1 MKKLSSAERSFLRS
15 QAHHLEPIVLIGKSG
30 LTDGTIEIINK
41 ALEARE
47 LIKIKFRE
55 YKDEKKSLS
64 NQIANSTES
73 NLVGIIGHTVILFRQ
88 NPKIK
93 NQNYTFD
100 SSSK

>member
-1 MKKLSSAERSFLRS
+1 MKKLSSSERSFLRS

-30 LTDGTIEIINK
+30 ITDGTIEMVNK

-88 NPKIK
+88 NPNNK
-93 NQNYTFD
+93 N
-100 SSSK
+100 